1 MDWKKHLPITTN
13 NPHLLVNP
21 QIFAIPT
28 PHIRAYRAIALF
40 LQEALDNRPWL
51 VHVLVILS
59 FRCAKIVRVDAHLV
73 SCGRE
78 VRGDFFVH
86 GVHVLRFV
94 GCALG
99 F

>member
-1 MDWKKHLPITTN
+1 VHPTHHLSGEQWMKEHLPITTN

-21 QIFAIPT
+21 QILAVST

-59 FRCAKIVRVDAHLV
+59 FSYTFDVQKSWGVDAHLV
-73 SCGRE
+73 PCGGK
-78 VRGDFFVH
+78 V
-86 GVHVLRFV
+86 
-94 GCALG
+94 
-99 F
+99 